1 MKPKVEYTTRFEKSL
16 KRKWKRRPQLAERV
30 EETVVR
36 VLIDPDSNAL
46 RVHKIKGTDKI
57 WEAYVD
63 KAHRVIFERD
73 GTTIVFRNNCGH
85 DIIDR
90 RLW

>member
-1 MKPKVEYTTRFEKSL
+1 MKSKVEYTSRFERSL
-16 KRKWKRRPQLAERV
+16 KRKRRLHLAERV

-46 RVHKIKGTDKI
+46 RVHKIKGTDTV

-63 KAHRVIFERD
+63 KANRVTLERD
-73 GTTIVFRNNCGH
+73 GDTVVFRNNCRH
-85 DIIDR
+85 DIIDQDK
-90 RLW
+90 W